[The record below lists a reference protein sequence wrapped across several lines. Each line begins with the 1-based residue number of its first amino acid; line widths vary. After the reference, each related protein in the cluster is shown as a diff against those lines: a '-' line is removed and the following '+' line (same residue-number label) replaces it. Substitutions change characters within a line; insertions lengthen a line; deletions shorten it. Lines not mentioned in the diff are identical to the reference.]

1 MIAAVGTG
9 RLTRFSLRLVRIRV
23 ATWAIAL
30 GMITW
35 VIGIGFNRL
44 YPTAASRHEL
54 GKLAGSPVLR
64 AMLGPLL
71 APTLTGG
78 LIAWRE
84 GAVLVVV
91 LSLATTFLVVQ
102 RTRGEEQSGRAA
114 VIAACPVGRSAAA
127 LSSIQVAAA
136 LDALTGFAIALALVS
151 LSQPVADSIWFGLGI
166 ALIAWCFGTFAA
178 LAAQVLSS
186 SKAANGCAAGA
197 IAVGYLLLALGQL
210 RESWLIWITP
220 IGWLGEIRA
229 FADPRA
235 AVLLLPLGAGVL
247 VTGAVAWLASVREHG
262 RGLRAEPRAR
272 LMRPVRSVAGLAW
285 RLEQVVASITMVVA
299 LAYSTIVGSLVGYF
313 RSFAA
318 SSPEFARAI
327 ERLGGTHVLEDGF
340 TTFMMLFG
348 GLAMAGWGVSLML
361 RLHAEEESGR
371 SQFVL
376 ASGASRK
383 QVFGGFAVAAMA
395 SAVAG
400 TILWGIGLGI
410 GRALVDHRIASLW
423 RSVGAGLVTVP
434 AVTVVVATAALLVG
448 LGSRYG
454 VLAWMLVVWCA
465 MVTVLGAF
473 FDAPQ
478 LVKDVSPFTH
488 VPAVP
493 LPAGSWVPCLVLLAV
508 GALLL
513 AGGLAAYVRRSIS
526 GS

>member
-1 MIAAVGTG
+1 
-9 RLTRFSLRLVRIRV
+9 
-23 ATWAIAL
+23 
-30 GMITW
+30 
-35 VIGIGFNRL
+35 
-44 YPTAASRHEL
+44 
-54 GKLAGSPVLR
+54 
-64 AMLGPLL
+64 
-71 APTLTGG
+71 
-78 LIAWRE
+78 
-84 GAVLVVV
+84 
-91 LSLATTFLVVQ
+91 
-102 RTRGEEQSGRAA
+102 
-114 VIAACPVGRSAAA
+114 
-127 LSSIQVAAA
+127 
-136 LDALTGFAIALALVS
+136 
-151 LSQPVADSIWFGLGI
+151 
-166 ALIAWCFGTFAA
+166 
-178 LAAQVLSS
+178 
-186 SKAANGCAAGA
+186 
-197 IAVGYLLLALGQL
+197 
-210 RESWLIWITP
+210 
-220 IGWLGEIRA
+220 
-229 FADPRA
+229 
-235 AVLLLPLGAGVL
+235 
-247 VTGAVAWLASVREHG
+247 
-262 RGLRAEPRAR
+262 
-272 LMRPVRSVAGLAW
+272 MRPVRSVAGLAW